1 VHVGQAGRGYTSAKL
16 RRLRVSK
23 KTIFVVEDEESLLKL
38 ESILLTSK
46 GFEVIGA
53 ANGSI
58 ALDIL
63 AKEKVDLVLL
73 DIMLPEIDGFEVCR
87 RIKNNPET
95 RNLPVI
101 MLTAKKSQEDL
112 SRGDEVGADW
122 YVTKPFK
129 SAKVI
134 ETIERF
140 LY

>member
-1 VHVGQAGRGYTSAKL
+1 M
-16 RRLRVSK
+16 SK
-23 KTIFVVEDEESLLKL
+23 KTILVVEDEESLLKL

-53 ANGSI
+53 ANGTI

-63 AKEKVDLVLL
+63 EREKVDLVLL
-73 DIMLPEIDGFEVCR
+73 DIMLREIDGFEVCR
-87 RIKNNPET
+87 RIINNPDT
-95 RNLPVI
+95 KDLPVI

-112 SRGDEVGADW
+112 SHGDEVGADW

-140 LY
+140 LL

>member
-1 VHVGQAGRGYTSAKL
+1 
-16 RRLRVSK
+16 
-23 KTIFVVEDEESLLKL
+23 
-38 ESILLTSK
+38 
-46 GFEVIGA
+46 
-53 ANGSI
+53 
-58 ALDIL
+58 
-63 AKEKVDLVLL
+63 
-73 DIMLPEIDGFEVCR
+73 
-87 RIKNNPET
+87 
-95 RNLPVI
+95 